1 MQNDACRMEC
11 GKGGAESSRRT
22 RPRCPFCIHHS
33 AFCLRPSFCIR
44 RGFTLLELIV
54 VLLVLSVLFAMAAPT
69 MSGFGAGRQAKQ
81 AASQIVSL
89 ARWARE
95 QAISEGRAYRLNFDP
110 AEQSYFVTASNGA
123 MFEPLPVEFG
133 RVFTLPEG
141 VALTFEIPQVAGV
154 PCLEFLPSGRSQ
166 PGHIQIT
173 SRNGQPT
180 DLACL
185 SATEPLRVVTADE
198 LREAMTTQ

>member
-1 MQNDACRMEC
+1 MQHAECRMKD
-11 GKGGAESSRRT
+11 GKAGDAVSRVR
-22 RPRCPFCIHHS
+22 RPASPFSNHHS
-33 AFCLRPSFCIR
+33 AFCISR

-110 AEQSYFVTASNGA
+110 ANQAYFVTASNGA
-123 MFEPLPVEFG
+123 MFEPVPVEFG

-141 VALTFEIPQVAGV
+141 VALTFEIPQVGGM
-154 PCLEFLPSGRSQ
+154 PCLEFLPSGRCQ
-166 PGHIQIT
+166 PGHIRVT
-173 SRNGQPT
+173 SRNDQPT

-198 LREAMTTQ
+198 LREAALQSQ